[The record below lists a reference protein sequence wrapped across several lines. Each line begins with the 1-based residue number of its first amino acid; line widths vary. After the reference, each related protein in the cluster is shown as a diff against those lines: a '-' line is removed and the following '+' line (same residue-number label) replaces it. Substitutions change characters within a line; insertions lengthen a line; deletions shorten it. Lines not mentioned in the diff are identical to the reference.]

1 MEYEITIPH
10 PQAEV
15 LLQEAANREIS
26 VEELIT
32 EIIQRYIERN
42 E

>member
-1 MEYEITIPH
+1 MEYEITIPQ
-10 PQAEV
+10 PQAEI

-26 VEELIT
+26 VEELLC
-32 EIIQRYIERN
+32 EIIQRYMERN